1 MTSSNRVGAVAADL
15 KAPTRMTRSAAAK
28 LFLIG
33 CCAAPL
39 LGGCSL
45 LKKPN
50 KANIELRKQNQE
62 LQTRV
67 KDLELQ
73 HESDAARIHGFEQK
87 AGTLPTL
94 PQERLDKLFTTHDIK
109 LGKLTGGAD
118 LDPAKPGHEGLKV
131 HVTPTDQAGDQL
143 KAAGSFAV
151 EAFDVSGTQPALVG
165 KWTFDDVAASKAWT
179 SVLNRYEYV
188 LTCPWQSP
196 PTGSSLHLSVT
207 FVDALTQGKFTK
219 TIDVTVDPP
228 AGATS
233 KPSAGAPAGQ

>member
-1 MTSSNRVGAVAADL
+1 
-15 KAPTRMTRSAAAK
+15 MTRNAAAT
-28 LFLIG
+28 LLLIG
-33 CCAAPL
+33 CVAPL

-45 LKKPN
+45 IKKPN

-62 LQTRV
+62 LETRV

-94 PQERLDKLFTTHDIK
+94 PQDRLDALFTTHDIK

-131 HVTPTDQAGDQL
+131 HVTPIDQAGDQL
-143 KAAGSFAV
+143 KAAGSVSV
-151 EAFDVSGTQPALVG
+151 EAFDVSGTQPTLVG
-165 KWTFDDVAASKAWT
+165 KWDFDGAAAQQAWT

-188 LTCPWQSP
+188 LTCPWQTP
-196 PTGSSLHLSVT
+196 PAGPNLHVSVT
-207 FVDALTQGKFTK
+207 FIDGLTQGKFTK
-219 TIDVTVDPP
+219 TVDVTVDPP
-228 AGATS
+228 PASPTS
-233 KPSAGAPAGQ
+233 KPVAGR